1 MASVSKMLFLFVIM
15 FSSLA
20 ACAKEQPMVL
30 KIDDVQFLKV
40 DETKDGLEIS
50 GLVFH
55 SSLGV
60 KEIATEVTSDELAVL
75 VYLESASEKSQ
86 GNFKYSLQ
94 VPSSVNV
101 VSFGSAHAPIWKRG
115 VGVIGKAREK

>member
-1 MASVSKMLFLFVIM
+1 
-15 FSSLA
+15 
-20 ACAKEQPMVL
+20 MVL

-40 DETKDGLEIS
+40 DETKDGLEMS

-60 KEIATEVTSDELAVL
+60 KEIATEASGDELVVL

-86 GNFKYSLQ
+86 GNFKYSLH
-94 VPSSVNV
+94 VPGSVNV
-101 VSFGSAHAPIWKRG
+101 VSFGAEHAPIWKRG
-115 VGVIGKAREK
+115 AGVVGRVREK

>member
-1 MASVSKMLFLFVIM
+1 MLFLFVVM
-15 FSSLA
+15 FFSLA
-20 ACAKEQPMVL
+20 ACAKEQSMVL

-40 DETKDGLEIS
+40 DETKDGLEMS

-60 KEIATEVTSDELAVL
+60 KEIATEASGDELVVL

-86 GNFKYSLQ
+86 GNFKYSLH
-94 VPSSVNV
+94 VPGSVNV
-101 VSFGSAHAPIWKRG
+101 VSFGAEHAPIWKRG
-115 VGVIGKAREK
+115 AGVVRRVREK